1 MMLKHAQ
8 LTFKAKKSLLTDGKR
23 LCAAMLPH
31 SDGQTVGRDYVRA
44 FQTAEWWEG
53 GGVSVDYFFFFFKG
67 KSFVLF
73 CFFLLTFIDK
83 LYFAQWTLSKERCPI
98 CGNCNYKTA
107 LAYDSEDW
115 YLYFHILAFVIQ
127 ENLTKHTVRTTNSF
141 VIAVCLFLSTFF
153 INRW

>member
-1 MMLKHAQ
+1 MHNSPLKRRRVCWQTERDCAPPCC
-8 LTFKAKKSLLTDGKR
+8 LTVTVKQWDVITSELFRQPSGGK
-23 LCAAMLPH
+23 
-31 SDGQTVGRDYVRA
+31 
-44 FQTAEWWEG
+44 EG
-53 GGVSVDYFFFFFKG
+53 ASASNTSFFFFKG

-73 CFFLLTFIDK
+73 VFFFLLTFIDK
-83 LYFAQWTLSKERCPI
+83 LYFARWTLSKERCPI

>member
-53 GGVSVDYFFFFFKG
+53 GGVSVDYFFFFFLKV
-67 KSFVLF
+67 SPLF
-73 CFFLLTFIDK
+73 CLFF
-83 LYFAQWTLSKERCPI
+83 
-98 CGNCNYKTA
+98 
-107 LAYDSEDW
+107 
-115 YLYFHILAFVIQ
+115 
-127 ENLTKHTVRTTNSF
+127 
-141 VIAVCLFLSTFF
+141 FF
-153 INRW
+153 F